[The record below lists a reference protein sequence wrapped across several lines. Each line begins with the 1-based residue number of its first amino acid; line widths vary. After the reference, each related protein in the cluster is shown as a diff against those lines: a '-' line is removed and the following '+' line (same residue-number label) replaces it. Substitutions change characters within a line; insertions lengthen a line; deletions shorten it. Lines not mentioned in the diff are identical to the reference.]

1 MIFEKLDNII
11 LKTSQFEDKEIKDSI
26 NKLIHKPIKL
36 ELLENFIKVKEKL
49 QLNDFE
55 VNILYIL
62 FAPEISS
69 KYNKIYALL
78 QNDLNKPY
86 PTIELVIKI
95 LSNSS
100 SNSKDLY
107 HYFNNNSKL
116 YILSLIE
123 FIPDNQYEPLYQQA
137 VKLSSTLRNY
147 LIGETYLSRSLK
159 SYCTILEPISENEN
173 KDYIESSFKPT
184 LDKQYI
190 INIYGNSKEQNK
202 QKAIYIASNLKF
214 GILFIDLKE
223 AFEDINDINKLLSIL
238 VRDAL
243 LSGTIL
249 YFENVDSFL
258 EKEILLL
265 EDNLIKKLEELTWIS
280 FFSTKKKW
288 FPINLPN
295 NFEVKHIKEKVTQ
308 VSKSMT
314 DSPLSLYAT
323 HIKNNNTFDDIILPT
338 KQKNQLEE
346 IISHYRYSEQ
356 VFNKWE
362 FKKFFQ
368 STGINLLFSGASGTG
383 KTMAASI
390 LAKELNL
397 ELFKIDLSNMVS
409 KYIGETE
416 KNLSTL
422 FNLAQESNI
431 ILFFDE
437 ADAIFGKRT
446 NIKEAHDRHANIETS
461 YLLQKIEEYEGIV
474 ILASNFRENID
485 EAFIRRLRFIIEFP
499 TPNFK
504 QREAIWNKV
513 LNKEYLKEYI
523 NFSFLAKQF
532 KLSGANIRN
541 VALYSAFYA
550 SEDNSKIDK
559 IHIIR
564 AIKTELDKTNI
575 IVEDSEFKEFLK
587 D

>member
-11 LKTSQFEDKEIKDSI
+11 LKTAKFEEKDVKDMLNNLI
-26 NKLIHKPIKL
+26 NEPIKL
-36 ELLENFIKVKEKL
+36 EPLTNFSKIQDKL
-49 QLNDFE
+49 QLDEFE
-55 VNILYIL
+55 ITILYIL

-69 KYNKIYALL
+69 KYSRIYALL

-86 PTIELVIKI
+86 PSVELIVKI
-95 LSNSS
+95 LSTNLIDDK
-100 SNSKDLY
+100 NLY
-107 HYFNNNSKL
+107 QYFANNSKL
-116 YILSLIE
+116 SILSLIE
-123 FIPDNQYEPLYQQA
+123 FISNNEYEPLFQQA
-137 VKLSSTLRNY
+137 VKLSSTIRNY
-147 LIGETYLSRSLK
+147 IFADCFISKSLK
-159 SYCTILEPISENEN
+159 NYCTIFEAEDYNINEN
-173 KDYIESSFKPT
+173 KHTFE
-184 LDKQYI
+184 LVLEKQYI

-202 QKAIYIASNLKF
+202 QKAINIASSLKF
-214 GILFIDLKE
+214 GVLFIDIKE
-223 AFEDINDINKLLSIL
+223 ALEDISNIDKLLSIL

-243 LSGTIL
+243 LTGTIL
-249 YFENVDSFL
+249 YFENFDSFL
-258 EKEILLL
+258 EKDIFLL

-288 FPINLPN
+288 TPTNLPKD
-295 NFEVKHIKEKVTQ
+295 FEVKSIKEKVTH
-308 VSKSMT
+308 VSKSMK

-323 HIKNNNTFDDIILPT
+323 PIKSDNTFNDIVLPS
-338 KQKNQLEE
+338 KQKNQLKEVV
-346 IISHYRYSEQ
+346 SHYKNSEQ

-362 FKKFFQ
+362 FNKFFQ

-390 LAKELNL
+390 LANELNL

-416 KNLSTL
+416 KNLSIL

-437 ADAIFGKRT
+437 ADAIFGKRS
-446 NIKEAHDRHANIETS
+446 NIKEAHDKHANIETS

-499 TPNFK
+499 TPDVK
-504 QREAIWNKV
+504 QREAIWKKV
-513 LNKEYLKEYI
+513 LSTKYLKEDI
-523 NFSFLAKQF
+523 SFCSLAKQF
-532 KLSGANIRN
+532 KFSGANIRN
-541 VALYSAFYA
+541 IALYSAFYA
-550 SEDNSKIDK
+550 TSDNSKIDK
-559 IHIIR
+559 KHIIK
-564 AIKTELDKTNI
+564 AIKSELDKTNI
-575 IVEDSEFKEFLK
+575 TVNDSDFNEFLK